1 MTIMSELSPRAR
13 ELVHSGRGLNRP
25 TPADR
30 ERVEAALLA
39 RLGAAVLPPET
50 GGTPPNG
57 VSPVARPRWWFVSSA
72 LVGAGLIGGAL
83 FFAGRHQSGAASVAQ
98 NPATP
103 VVATSA
109 AAPVVAPTVEA
120 SAVVVSTPPPVV
132 SSDPQAAS
140 ARPAQDR
147 LAQEVA
153 LLAHAT
159 SDLHAGR
166 AADALKVLDEYQRKF
181 PKGLLTEERRAA
193 KAQALCSLGRRSE
206 AQAELAR
213 LAPQSPAAARA
224 KQVCDASSSSQA
236 GR

>member
-39 RLGAAVLPPET
+39 RLGAVVSPPET
-50 GGTPPNG
+50 GAASPSG
-57 VSPVARPRWWFVSSA
+57 VSPAPRPRWWFVSSA
-72 LVGAGLIGGAL
+72 LVGVGLIGGAL
-83 FFAGRHQSGAASVAQ
+83 FFAGRHQSGTANAARAL
-98 NPATP
+98 AAP
-103 VVATSA
+103 VVATSS
-109 AAPVVAPTVEA
+109 AAPMVAPTAEA

-132 SSDPQAAS
+132 SSDPQASS
-140 ARPAQDR
+140 ARPGQDR

-153 LLAHAT
+153 LLTHAT

-224 KQVCDASSSSQA
+224 KQVCDASSNA

>member
-25 TPADR
+25 TALDR
-30 ERVEAALLA
+30 ERVQIALQA
-39 RLGAAVLPPET
+39 KLGAAVLPAE
-50 GGTPPNG
+50 
-57 VSPVARPRWWFVSSA
+57 VSSPVPVARPRWPFISSA
-72 LVGAGLIGGAL
+72 IVGAALVGGAL
-83 FFAGRHQSGAASVAQ
+83 FFVSRHEPG
-98 NPATP
+98 
-103 VVATSA
+103 ATSA
-109 AAPVVAPTVEA
+109 ARAPVASAAAPSSALPVVAAADSA
-120 SAVVVSTPPPVV
+120 SPAASPPPAIV
-132 SSDPQAAS
+132 SSEPPAPS

-153 LLAHAT
+153 LLARAT

-193 KAQALCSLGRRSE
+193 RAQALCSLGRKSE

-224 KQVCDASSSSQA
+224 KQVCAARSAA
-236 GR
+236 GH